1 MRFFFCYCI
10 EKDYLCKNFQA
21 KILKTCAFYPMRVR
35 AFVGYFIVTQY
46 VKLIIITMKKF
57 LLSIFC
63 CLMAVFA
70 VQAQEPVTLSCGTEI
85 TSTSGSYVD
94 GKIKMSTDKGSAST
108 APAYNTN
115 STELRFYYHS
125 SGNGGSATLTT
136 DGSIEITSIVLTASS
151 TSDTPNVKYNVD
163 GGTDV
168 SGTWNGTTMTI
179 SNISAKETFKFRN
192 ANTTTNKQLRIKS
205 ITITYTASGE
215 GGEEVITL
223 EKPIISPEDTKFNDG
238 ETLIVEITAEE
249 GATIHYTL
257 DGNDPTGESEV
268 YLGPLSIT
276 ETTTVK
282 AIAVK
287 DGCNDSKVAE
297 AIYTKIEEGVAVD
310 VLNRELTGVGNGST
324 TYVSWSGKTA
334 TSSAVYAGQSAGG
347 NDAIQIRTTN
357 SNSGIVTTTSGGKA
371 KKVVVEWQDNTS
383 KGRTLQVYGNNNAY
397 TSPNELYATA
407 GNDNQG
413 ELLGTIVCGTSTEL
427 VIEGDYK
434 YIGLRS
440 ASGAMYLTSVE
451 ITWDNKKSE
460 TFTLNVTSAGWA
472 TLFLADDVIIP
483 DGVTCYTV
491 SSFSGNYVVLE
502 EITTDVLPS
511 ETAAIVEATEGDYLF
526 ESNGEKTAY
535 AGTNYLKGTAANE
548 YITEEA
554 YVLSV
559 VDGEVGL
566 YKAEMTDGTWL
577 NNANKAYLPA
587 SSVPNKTVEFYGFDW
602 GGTTGI
608 ENIEGVAGNN
618 FGEGAIYDLTGR
630 KINSIAVT
638 GIYIIDGKKVFIR
651 K

>member
-1 MRFFFCYCI
+1 
-10 EKDYLCKNFQA
+10 
-21 KILKTCAFYPMRVR
+21 
-35 AFVGYFIVTQY
+35 
-46 VKLIIITMKKF
+46 MKKF

-70 VQAQEPVTLSCGTEI
+70 AGQETVTLSCGKEI

-94 GKIKMSTDKGSAST
+94 GKIKMSTDKGTASNV
-108 APAYNTN
+108 PAYNT
-115 STELRFYYHS
+115 SSKELRFYYHS

-151 TSDTPNVKYNVD
+151 ASYTPNVKYNVD

-168 SGTWNGTTMTI
+168 SGTWDGTTMTI

-192 ANTTTNKQLRIKS
+192 ANTTTNVQLRIKS
-205 ITITYTASGE
+205 ITITYTTSDA
-215 GGEEVITL
+215 VTL

-268 YLGPLSIT
+268 YSGPLSIT

-347 NDAIQIRTTN
+347 NDAIQIRSTN

-472 TLFLADDVIIP
+472 TLFLAGDVIIP
-483 DGVTCYTV
+483 DGVMCYTV
-491 SSFSGNYVVLE
+491 SSFSGNYVLLE

-526 ESNGEKTAY
+526 EFNGEKTAY

-548 YITEEA
+548 YVTEEA

-566 YKAEMTDGTWL
+566 YKAAMNGGVFL

-630 KINSIAVT
+630 KINSIAVS